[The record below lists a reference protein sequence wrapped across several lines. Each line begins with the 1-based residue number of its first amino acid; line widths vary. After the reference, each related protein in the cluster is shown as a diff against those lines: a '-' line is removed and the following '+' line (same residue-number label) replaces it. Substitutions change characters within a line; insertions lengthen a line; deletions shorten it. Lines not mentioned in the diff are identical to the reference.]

1 MKDDSGDLFTVAVI
15 AWVALSWLTH
25 IVVCI
30 QQSKWMLLL
39 VGSFV
44 FPVGCIHGTG
54 VWLGFF

>member
-1 MKDDSGDLFTVAVI
+1 MKDDSSGLIAIALI

-30 QQSKWMLLL
+30 QQAKYMLLL
-39 VGSFV
+39 VGAFV

-54 VWLGFF
+54 IWLGIF

>member
-1 MKDDSGDLFTVAVI
+1 MNDDTSNFFTFAVL
-15 AWVALSWLTH
+15 AWIALSWLTH

-30 QQSKWMLLL
+30 SQAKYILLL
-39 VGSFV
+39 VGAIV

>member
-1 MKDDSGDLFTVAVI
+1 MKDDSSGLIAIALI

-30 QQSKWMLLL
+30 QQAKYMLLL
-39 VGSFV
+39 VGAFV

-54 VWLGFF
+54 VWFGAF

>member
-1 MKDDSGDLFTVAVI
+1 MKEDSGNLFALAVI

-30 QQSKWMLLL
+30 QQAKYMLLA
-39 VGSFV
+39 VGAFV

-54 VWLGFF
+54 IWLGIF

>member
-1 MKDDSGDLFTVAVI
+1 MKDDSGNLFALAVI

-30 QQSKWMLLL
+30 QQAKWMLLL
-39 VGSFV
+39 VGAFV
-44 FPVGCIHGTG
+44 FPVGCVHGTG